1 MFASRTIATE
11 TRDMMATVQ
20 AMVTCHVSFI
30 HHHLTLVTR
39 LRHKSSLIPL
49 MRCLVHYHLNHVSYI
64 HQKFTLFLYI
74 VNFSISFDLSS
85 CSYNLNISWKKCWL
99 SLHSN
104 QMLAYNWQLGSDGLV
119 VVGGWRRPCSL
130 SGVGGWD
137 GEYRMKCYDGGV
149 GSWWQQV
156 TQHGRCHVN
165 IHMPD
170 INIGHCHID
179 KLVDINIIGI
189 FSYKPLDIS
198 IGVIL

>member
-1 MFASRTIATE
+1 MCYTYIISLHLIDIWFTF
-11 TRDMMATVQ
+11 Q
-20 AMVTCHVSFI
+20 F
-30 HHHLTLVTR
+30 HLTY
-39 LRHKSSLIPL
+39 H
-49 MRCLVHYHLNHVSYI
+49 LVHTIKRFHGNCV
-64 HQKFTLFLYI
+64 
-74 VNFSISFDLSS
+74 
-85 CSYNLNISWKKCWL
+85 L
-99 SLHSN
+99 SLRSN

-156 TQHGRCHVN
+156 TQHGHCHVN

-170 INIGHCHID
+170 INIGQCHPD

-189 FSYKPLDIS
+189 FIQTTWHQYWSYLINLWTDVS
-198 IGVIL
+198 IGLSGFIRNK